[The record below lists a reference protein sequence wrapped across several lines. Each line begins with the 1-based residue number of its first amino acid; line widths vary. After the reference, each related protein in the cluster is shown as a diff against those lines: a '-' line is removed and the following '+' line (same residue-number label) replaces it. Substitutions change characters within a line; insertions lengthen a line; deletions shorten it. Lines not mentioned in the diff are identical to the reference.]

1 MHIRSTGE
9 SMDNGSHMCASIH
22 GPMLIQIRDY
32 RPEFIRRG
40 QNSFKDCDTNIYV
53 MR

>member
-1 MHIRSTGE
+1 
-9 SMDNGSHMCASIH
+9 MDNGSHMCASIH